1 MVVYD
6 ITRMGT
12 FENVEKWIKEL
23 KNYSDESIVI
33 ILVGNKC
40 DLRQYRAVK
49 SEQGEE
55 YARKGGM
62 VFMETS
68 ALDSTNVN

>member
-1 MVVYD
+1 M
-6 ITRMGT
+6 
-12 FENVEKWIKEL
+12 KEL
-23 KNYSDESIVI
+23 KNYSDENIII

-55 YARKGGM
+55 YARKHNM
-62 VFMETS
+62 IFM
-68 ALDSTNVN
+68 